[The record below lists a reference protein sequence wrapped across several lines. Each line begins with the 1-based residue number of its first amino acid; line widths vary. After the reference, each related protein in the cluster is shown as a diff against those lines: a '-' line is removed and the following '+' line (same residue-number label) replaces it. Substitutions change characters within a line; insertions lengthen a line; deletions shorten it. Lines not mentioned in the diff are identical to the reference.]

1 MRRRPGEQGYALVA
15 AVASIAVFAGMAL
28 AVMSATQGALLSGRA
43 EIAQAKVSAAADAGI
58 ALALSGLLSDD
69 IAERW
74 SLDGRVHTARF
85 EEARLR
91 MRVEDE
97 RGKVPLGQVDDA
109 TITRLLEAMGLSDD
123 ALAVARDSLLDWLDD
138 DDVPRPRGAERA
150 FYAGQGI
157 RPRNGLPLSIEE
169 LRRIRGFDATLVARI
184 APVATI
190 VVSRASFDPRYAN
203 PTAIGV
209 MAEGGPAQEIARSR
223 ELAGQRVAIEIGD
236 AAALVGRPVTIVA
249 EASLPGGG
257 YAARRMTIVPTGLQD
272 GSYRVL
278 SYK

>member
-1 MRRRPGEQGYALVA
+1 VSRKPGEQGYALVA

-28 AVMSATQGALLSGRA
+28 AVMSATQGALLTGRA

-69 IAERW
+69 IADRW
-74 SLDGRVHTARF
+74 SIDGRVHSARF
-85 EEARLR
+85 EDASLR

-109 TITRLLEAMGLSDD
+109 TITRLFEAMGLSDD

-138 DDVPRPRGAERA
+138 DDVPRPRGAESA
-150 FYAGQGI
+150 FYARQGI

-169 LRRIRGFDATLVARI
+169 LRRIRGFDAALVTRI
-184 APVATI
+184 APVATV

-223 ELAGQRVAIEIGD
+223 ELDGQRVAIEIGD

-249 EASLPGGG
+249 EASRPGGG
-257 YAARRMTIVPTGLQD
+257 YALRRMTIVPTGARD

-278 SYK
+278 SYR